1 MSMGSAVQERY
12 WKVATLSVAVLL
24 VAQAMVFVISVA
36 IIDLDGPDL
45 PLRAFLITN
54 GVSVLATIPLL
65 RRGLGEQKP
74 LALAAVV
81 TAGIWLIATLFEILL
96 YSGAGIVW

>member
-1 MSMGSAVQERY
+1 MSMGSTVQERY
-12 WKVATLSVAVLL
+12 WKVATLSVAALL
-24 VAQAMVFVISVA
+24 VVQSVVFAVTAA

-45 PLRAFLITN
+45 PLRAFLITT
-54 GVSVLATIPLL
+54 GVSALATIPLL